1 MKFLIFFL
9 LLIIIGLGGYS
20 TFFFITEYK
29 PMNQKIEGFKNE
41 NRTLT
46 ELVTKLKKQVEEK
59 MDRET
64 GASYKKN
71 IIEELS
77 KISTEQ
83 DFEIRRAEKGVE
95 ISLPGLKIFNP
106 GEEKLSE
113 EGLLLLSKLGKI
125 LKNASSGEIKVEGH
139 TDNTKIGGALL
150 KQFSTNWE
158 LSAARAVNVVRYLQ
172 EKTGIPPER
181 LAAVAYGEYRP
192 IFPNDTEE
200 HRQKNRRTVLVLEIP
215 KEKGKVVRK
224 EDKDV
229 IEKGEEG
236 KE

>member
-9 LLIIIGLGGYS
+9 FLIIIGLGGYS

-29 PMNQKIEGFKNE
+29 PMDQKIEGLKNE

-64 GASYKKN
+64 GTSYKKN

-181 LAAVAYGEYRP
+181 LSAVAYGEYRP

-200 HRQKNRRTVLVLEIP
+200 HRQKNRRTVLILEIP

-229 IEKGEEG
+229 IEKEEEG

>member
-1 MKFLIFFL
+1 MKFLVFFF
-9 LLIIIGLGGYS
+9 LIIIIALGGYS

-29 PMNQKIEGFKNE
+29 PMNQKIQGLKNE

-46 ELVTKLKKQVEEK
+46 ALVTKLKKEVEEK

-71 IIEELS
+71 IIDELS

-113 EGLLLLSKLGKI
+113 EGLLVLSKLGKI

-150 KQFSTNWE
+150 NQFTTNWE

-181 LAAVAYGEYRP
+181 LSAVAYGEYRP

-229 IEKGEEG
+229 IEKEEEG

>member
-1 MKFLIFFL
+1 MKFLIFL
-9 LLIIIGLGGYS
+9 LLIIIIALGGYS

-29 PMNQKIEGFKNE
+29 PINKKIEGLKNE

-64 GASYKKN
+64 GASYKKD

-181 LAAVAYGEYRP
+181 LSAVAYGEYRP

-229 IEKGEEG
+229 IEKEEEG

>member
-1 MKFLIFFL
+1 MKFLVFFF
-9 LLIIIGLGGYS
+9 LIIIIALGGYS

-29 PMNQKIEGFKNE
+29 PMNQKIQGLKNE

-46 ELVTKLKKQVEEK
+46 ALVTKLKKEVEEK

-71 IIEELS
+71 IIDELS

-113 EGLLLLSKLGKI
+113 EGLLVLSKLGKI

-150 KQFSTNWE
+150 NQFTTNWE

-181 LAAVAYGEYRP
+181 LSAVAYGEYRP

-200 HRQKNRRTVLVLEIP
+200 HRRKNRRTVLVLEIP
-215 KEKGKVVRK
+215 KEKGKIVRK
-224 EDKDV
+224 ENKDV
-229 IEKGEEG
+229 IEKEEEG